1 MDGFVSITSSSS
13 HVVTNYSIDGG
24 ESSIATILL
33 LVYYQQVDLV
43 SGEIGETSVDM
54 LLDNAICGQ
63 PMRDGHNKRDE
74 FVRLYLGN
82 GSIISDIL
90 SFRRPFTIITS
101 MWIASQHLWSNIGV
115 SKRKI
120 REKEP
125 IVWKILQ
132 ELIAPTL
139 HRLGIQAFQP
149 ILVEG
154 RDICLHPLFCKG
166 FNAYF
171 DEDQMVVH
179 ISLSLEA

>member
-1 MDGFVSITSSSS
+1 MSFDINELYRRVIYRNNTPTS
-13 HVVTNYSIDGG
+13 
-24 ESSIATILL
+24 LL
-33 LVYYQQVDLV
+33 SKVDLV

-63 PMRDGHNKRDE
+63 PMRDGHNKE
-74 FVRLYLGN
+74 TGRLFRTFYHY
-82 GSIISDIL
+82 
-90 SFRRPFTIITS
+90 RRPFTIITS

-125 IVWKILQ
+125 IWHPVL
-132 ELIAPTL
+132 LNRAPTL